1 MDYRSQI
8 KEKIGKL
15 LFLEMNIKGFKESI
29 EGAGKSN
36 LYWGAE
42 EAQNALGSLIECME
56 G

>member
-1 MDYRSQI
+1 MSEEILNKANELY
-8 KEKIGKL
+8 EL
-15 LFLEMNIKGFKESI
+15 LKGFKESI

>member
-1 MDYRSQI
+1 MNDEILNKANELY
-8 KEKIGKL
+8 EL
-15 LFLEMNIKGFKESI
+15 LKGIKESI

>member
-1 MDYRSQI
+1 MDEEILTKANELY
-8 KEKIGKL
+8 EL
-15 LFLEMNIKGFKESI
+15 LKGFKEGI
-29 EGAGKSN
+29 EGTGKAN

>member
-1 MDYRSQI
+1 MSEEILNKANELYELL
-8 KEKIGKL
+8 KE
-15 LFLEMNIKGFKESI
+15 FKESI